1 MAKGEP
7 PEEQSR
13 RDSLLSSLR
22 EAFLLSLIDGDAA
35 RADVIIGEAVQA
47 RLEEAV
53 IYDDVIAPA
62 MRRIGDLWKGG
73 EITVADEH
81 LATHISLRVLALQR
95 EAFRVARQRATQRVM
110 LAAVEGEH
118 HVVGLEMVGNLLAH
132 DGFDVRYLGADL
144 PLESIPQI
152 VKRHRPRVFGLSVT
166 MPWRVE
172 VVHLAV
178 DEILRADPSVC
189 VVLGGSGVPEHF
201 RGSDRLAI
209 VRHASQVVEE
219 VDALL
224 RRPSLN

>member
-1 MAKGEP
+1 MATGDTP
-7 PEEQSR
+7 QEQSR
-13 RDSLLSSLR
+13 RDGLLSALR
-22 EAFLLSLIDGDAA
+22 EGFLSALIDGDAA
-35 RADVIIGEAVQA
+35 RADAVIGDAVHA

-53 IYDDVIAPA
+53 IYEDVIAPV
-62 MRRIGDLWKGG
+62 MRRIGEMWEEG

-95 EAFRVARQRATQRVM
+95 EAFRVARQRADQRVM

-118 HVVGLEMVGNLLAH
+118 HVVGLQMVGNLLAH
-132 DGFDVRYLGADL
+132 HGFDVRFLGADL
-144 PLESIPQI
+144 PLESISPI
-152 VKRHRPRVFGLSVT
+152 VKRHRPHVFGLTVT
-166 MPWRVE
+166 MPWRLE

-189 VVLGGSGVPEHF
+189 VVLGGSGVPNHF

-209 VRHASQVVEE
+209 VRQASRVVEE

-224 RRPSLN
+224 RKPSLN